1 MVEATPG
8 IAVKAPG
15 PLRRWLAWLPLI
27 GTLAMW
33 VWLLTANPTETEA
46 TLTEW
51 LAAIAAITSVL
62 GFSVVGSY
70 LAYRVPRNPVG
81 WILAGFGFWFTLGI
95 VLEDAVDYGR
105 VSASVIEWFA
115 WTMTWTWVVSGALIA
130 IYLPLSFPDGRLP
143 SRAWRWV
150 PWVAGAA
157 MAAIFV
163 ANAFSIEATAPVR
176 NPMGIPEL
184 TELLDLVGLIGFLV
198 FAVCIIAAAASVVS
212 RFRRSRGIARRQML
226 LFVFSAAIIAVG
238 LGASYTLYELDQ
250 PDAANAAVSFVSL
263 TVPAAVG
270 MAVLRYRLYD
280 LGRIFKR
287 TATYTVLAVVL
298 LGVYLAG
305 ILALQSFLDADDSLS
320 VAAST
325 LAAAAVFGP
334 ARRRI
339 QAFID
344 RRFDRAR
351 YDAGKVVDAFSS
363 RLSQQVDLD
372 ELNREVAAVVE
383 STLRPTEVSVWVR
396 PS

>member
-1 MVEATPG
+1 
-8 IAVKAPG
+8 
-15 PLRRWLAWLPLI
+15 
-27 GTLAMW
+27 
-33 VWLLTANPTETEA
+33 
-46 TLTEW
+46 
-51 LAAIAAITSVL
+51 
-62 GFSVVGSY
+62 
-70 LAYRVPRNPVG
+70 VG

-105 VSASVIEWFA
+105 VSGSMIEWFA
-115 WTMTWTWVVSGALIA
+115 WTMSWTWVVSGSLVA
-130 IYLPLSFPDGRLP
+130 IYLPIWFPDGRLP

-150 PWVAGAA
+150 PRIAAAAVAT
-157 MAAIFV
+157 IFV

-176 NPMGIPEL
+176 NPMGLSEL
-184 TELLDLVGLIGFLV
+184 TDLLELVGLIGFLV

-226 LFVFSAAIIAVG
+226 MFVVSAAIVAVG
-238 LGASYTLYELDQ
+238 LGASYTLYELDR
-250 PDAANAAVSFVSL
+250 PDVANAAVSLVSL
-263 TVPAAVG
+263 MVPAAVG

-280 LGRIFKR
+280 LGRIVKR

-305 ILALQSFLDADDSLS
+305 VLALQSFLNADDSLS

-363 RLSQQVDLD
+363 RLNQQVDLD
-372 ELNREVAAVVE
+372 GLNRDVAAVVA
-383 STLRPTEVSVWVR
+383 STLRPTAVSVWIR

>member
-1 MVEATPG
+1 MLVETTTARPVRPG
-8 IAVKAPG
+8 IR
-15 PLRRWLAWLPLI
+15 LLALPPLI

-33 VWLLTANPTETEA
+33 LWLLMAVPMEA
-46 TLTEW
+46 DETLTEW

-70 LAYRVPRNPVG
+70 LAYRLPRNPVG
-81 WILAGFGFWFTLGI
+81 WILTGFGFWFTLGI
-95 VLEDAVDYGR
+95 VLEDAVASAR
-105 VSASVIEWFA
+105 VSGSMLEWFA
-115 WTMTWTWVVSGALIA
+115 WTMSWTWVVSGALVA
-130 IYLPLSFPDGRLP
+130 VYLPLTFPDGRLP
-143 SRAWRWV
+143 SGSWRWL
-150 PWVAGAA
+150 PWVAGFAVA
-157 MAAIFV
+157 TIFF

-198 FAVCIIAAAASVVS
+198 FAICITAAAASVVS
-212 RFRRSRGIARRQML
+212 RFRRSRAIARRQML
-226 LFVFSAAIIAVG
+226 LFVLSAAIVAIG
-238 LGASYTLYELDQ
+238 MGASYTLYELGQ
-250 PDAANAAVSFVSL
+250 PDAANAAVGLVSL

-287 TATYTVLAVVL
+287 TATYTVLGVVL

-305 ILALQSFLDADDSLS
+305 ILALQALLDADDSIS

-334 ARRRI
+334 ARSRI

-351 YDAGKVVDAFSS
+351 YDASKVVDAFSS

-372 ELNREVAAVVE
+372 ELNRDVAAVVE

-396 PS
+396 PT

>member
-1 MVEATPG
+1 M
-8 IAVKAPG
+8 
-15 PLRRWLAWLPLI
+15 LAWLPLI
-27 GTLAMW
+27 MTVAMW
-33 VWLLTANPTETEA
+33 GWLVMGVPIGTEE

-70 LAYRVPRNPVG
+70 LAYRLPRNPVG

-105 VSASVIEWFA
+105 VSGSMIEWFA
-115 WTMTWTWVVSGALIA
+115 WTMSWTWVVSGSLVA
-130 IYLPLSFPDGRLP
+130 IYLPIWFPDGRLP

-150 PWVAGAA
+150 PRIAAAAVAT
-157 MAAIFV
+157 IFV

-176 NPMGIPEL
+176 NPMGLSEL
-184 TELLDLVGLIGFLV
+184 TDLLELVGLIGFLV

-226 LFVFSAAIIAVG
+226 MFVVSAAIVAVG
-238 LGASYTLYELDQ
+238 LGASYTLYELDR
-250 PDAANAAVSFVSL
+250 PDVANAAVSLVSL
-263 TVPAAVG
+263 MVPAAVG
-270 MAVLRYRLYD
+270 MTVLRYRLYD
-280 LGRIFKR
+280 LGRIVKR

-305 ILALQSFLDADDSLS
+305 VLALQSFLNADDSLS

-363 RLSQQVDLD
+363 RLNQQVDLD
-372 ELNREVAAVVE
+372 GLNRDVAAVVA
-383 STLRPTEVSVWVR
+383 STLRPTAVSVWIR

>member
-1 MVEATPG
+1 M
-8 IAVKAPG
+8 
-15 PLRRWLAWLPLI
+15 LAWLPLI
-27 GTLAMW
+27 MTVAMW
-33 VWLLTANPTETEA
+33 GWLVMGVPIGTEE

-62 GFSVVGSY
+62 AFSVVGSY
-70 LAYRVPRNPVG
+70 LAYRLPRNPVG

-105 VSASVIEWFA
+105 VSGSMIEWFA
-115 WTMTWTWVVSGALIA
+115 WTMSWTWVVSGSLVA
-130 IYLPLSFPDGRLP
+130 IYLPIWFPDGRLP

-150 PWVAGAA
+150 PWIAAAAVAT
-157 MAAIFV
+157 IFV

-176 NPMGIPEL
+176 NPMGLPDL
-184 TELLDLVGLIGFLV
+184 TELLELVGLIGFLV

-226 LFVFSAAIIAVG
+226 LFVVSAAIVAVG
-238 LGASYTLYELDQ
+238 LGASYTLYELDR
-250 PDAANAAVSFVSL
+250 PDAANAAVSLVSL
-263 TVPAAVG
+263 MVPAAVG

-280 LGRIFKR
+280 LGRIVKR

-305 ILALQSFLDADDSLS
+305 VLALQSFLDADDSLS

-363 RLSQQVDLD
+363 RLNQQVDLD
-372 ELNREVAAVVE
+372 GLNRDVAAVVA
-383 STLRPTEVSVWVR
+383 STLRPTAVSVWIR